1 MTLHRSFHAAG
12 AGLLSVVPSFRL
24 LLQCRMMTS
33 DAVSSRAEMDPLYAD
48 VIVPR
53 HLTGPFT
60 YRVPVSLKAILRVGH
75 LVLVPFGRSVIQ
87 GAVISLTEARPS
99 ALAPEKLK
107 EIRTLVN
114 NGHVIEI
121 PAHLLQLA
129 RRVAEAYVA
138 PWGQCLRLV
147 MPPTGFGRIATSRVI
162 LTQEGREALAAGNAI
177 ASSDALDLLRRLRKR
192 PLGIKRVMLREDND
206 QGRQGQGP
214 LLASLVKQ
222 GWIQEVHEPA
232 VHSDRILRTPPKQPD
247 HDLYGA
253 EARSTDSISSYPK
266 EWNNR
271 IVEAIVKREATRLL
285 LQAPTQQRLALL
297 RYAIGQTVANGR
309 TVLVIVGEA
318 ERAESIATI
327 ISESAPIVTAC
338 LHSGLPEKQKADIWD
353 QILQRR
359 VHVVVGTRSSVF
371 LPIQSPGLIWIE
383 REEDP
388 ALKEPQ
394 EPRYHAREVAW
405 LRAQDEQAL
414 LVLGSAHLSLET
426 LVGVGH
432 QARLQH
438 EPVSPREKP
447 TVEVVDLRA
456 QDRGTILSPLLVEAM
471 RDTLARKAG
480 VLLFLNRKG
489 YAGALICR
497 DCGQA
502 PRCAS
507 CHVAFT
513 YYRQHVSLRCG
524 YCGMTTSIP
533 DLCPFCTGP
542 RLQVIGEGTERVE
555 EQVRRRFPQATVLRM
570 DGETMRKPKQAAE
583 MWRRIQQRQWDVL
596 VGTQVVLRDDRI
608 PPVGLVGVVSADA
621 GLSFPDFRAAERT
634 VHLLADAAGLAQPSS
649 CGGRVI
655 IQSYLPSHHAVQAVL
670 QRDDSIFT
678 SEELSHRTALGYP
691 PAVHLFVLHIS
702 GKNEK
707 MVEEAAW
714 SWVARLSPSLAKT
727 SVSGRAAG
735 HGTGTVEVNGLT
747 ILGPVPSPIPKLRGR
762 YRRQILVKSHSR
774 GTAVQAVQTTVLEL
788 EKDYPSRMVKFDV
801 DVDPLEMW

>member
-1 MTLHRSFHAAG
+1 MTLHRSFLAVGAA
-12 AGLLSVVPSFRL
+12 LPSIVPCFRL

-33 DAVSSRAEMDPLYAD
+33 RAVSLRTETDPLYAD

-53 HLTGPFT
+53 HLIGPFT

-75 LVLVPFGRSVIQ
+75 LVVVPFGRSVIQ
-87 GAVISLTEARPS
+87 GAVISLTGARPS
-99 ALAPEKLK
+99 ALDPEKLK
-107 EIRTLVN
+107 EIRTLVT
-114 NGHVIEI
+114 NGHATEI
-121 PAHLLQLA
+121 PPQLLQLA
-129 RRVAEAYVA
+129 KRVAEDYVA

-147 MPPTGFGRIATSRVI
+147 MPPTGFAEVATSRFF
-162 LTQEGREALAAGNAI
+162 LTQEGREALVAGTAI
-177 ASSDALDLLRRLRKR
+177 TSSDALDILRRLKKR
-192 PLGIKRVMLREDND
+192 PLGIKGVTLRGDND
-206 QGRQGQGP
+206 QGRGP
-214 LLASLVKQ
+214 MLASLVKQ
-222 GWIQEVHEPA
+222 RWIQEVQ
-232 VHSDRILRTPPKQPD
+232 QPD
-247 HDLYGA
+247 VLSEQIPRTTSKRLGHDLYGD
-253 EARSTDSISSYPK
+253 EARSTGGISSYPK
-266 EWNNR
+266 EWNKR
-271 IVEAIVKREATRLL
+271 IVEAIATREAKRLL

-297 RYAIGQTVANGR
+297 RYAIGQAVDNGR
-309 TVLVIVGEA
+309 TVIVIVGEA
-318 ERAESIATI
+318 ERAESIATA
-327 ISESAPIVTAC
+327 ISESGTTVTVC
-338 LHSGLPEKQKADIWD
+338 LHSGLPEKQKADIWE
-353 QILQRR
+353 QIRQRR
-359 VHVVVGTRSSVF
+359 VHVVVGTRSSIF

-405 LRAQDEQAL
+405 LRAQDDQAL

-432 QARLQH
+432 QECVQQ
-438 EPVSPREKP
+438 EPVSSTEKP
-447 TVEVVDLRA
+447 TVEVVDLRT

-471 RDTLARKAG
+471 QDTLARKAG

-489 YAGALICR
+489 YGGALICR

-502 PRCAS
+502 PRCPS
-507 CHVAFT
+507 CHVAFA
-513 YYRQHVSLRCG
+513 YYRQQGSLKCG
-524 YCGMTTSIP
+524 YCGMMTSVP

-555 EQVRRRFPQATVLRM
+555 ELVRRTFPQVTVLRV
-570 DGETMRKPKQAAE
+570 DGETMRRPKSAAE

-608 PPVGLVGVVSADA
+608 SPVGLVGVVSADA

-634 VHLLADAAGLAQPSS
+634 FHLLADAAGLAHPSS

-655 IQSYLPSHHAVQAVL
+655 VQSYLPSHHAIQAVL
-670 QRDDSIFT
+670 QQDDSIFR
-678 SEELSHRTALGYP
+678 SEELSHRRALGYP

-702 GKNEK
+702 GKQEK
-707 MVEEAAW
+707 MVEEAART
-714 SWVARLSPSLAKT
+714 WVARLSRYIAKT
-727 SVSGRAAG
+727 SASGRAVG
-735 HGTGTVEVNGLT
+735 HGTVSVEANGLN

-774 GTAVQAVQTTVLEL
+774 AAAVQTVQTTVREL
-788 EKDYPSRMVKFDV
+788 EKTYLARKVKFDV

>member
-1 MTLHRSFHAAG
+1 MAS
-12 AGLLSVVPSFRL
+12 P
-24 LLQCRMMTS
+24 
-33 DAVSSRAEMDPLYAD
+33 AVSSRTEIDPLYAD

-53 HLTGPFT
+53 HLPGPFT

-87 GAVISLTEARPS
+87 GAVISLTGARPS
-99 ALAPEKLK
+99 ALDPDQLK
-107 EIRTLVN
+107 EIRTLVT
-114 NGHVIEI
+114 NGHATEI
-121 PAHLLQLA
+121 PPQLLQLS

-147 MPPTGFGRIATSRVI
+147 MPPTGFARIANSRFF
-162 LTQEGREALAAGNAI
+162 LTQGGREALASGKAI
-177 ASSDALDLLRRLRKR
+177 PSSDALDILRRLKKR
-192 PLGIKRVMLREDND
+192 PLGIKGVTLRGDNHQD
-206 QGRQGQGP
+206 RGP
-214 LLASLVKQ
+214 LLASLVRQ
-222 GWIQEVHEPA
+222 RWIQEVQEPA
-232 VHSDRILRTPPKQPD
+232 VHGEQIPRIPPKQPD
-247 HDLYGA
+247 QDLYGA
-253 EARSTDSISSYPK
+253 EGRSTDSYPK

-271 IVEAIVKREATRLL
+271 IVVAIAQREAKRLL
-285 LQAPTQQRLALL
+285 VQAPTQQRLALL
-297 RYAIGQTVANGR
+297 RYAIGQTVDNGR

-318 ERAESIATI
+318 ERAESIATA
-327 ISESAPIVTAC
+327 ISESGTTVTVC
-338 LHSGLPEKQKADIWD
+338 LHSGLPENQKAVIWE
-353 QILQRR
+353 QIRQQR
-359 VHVVVGTRSSVF
+359 VHVVVGTRSSIF
-371 LPIQSPGLIWIE
+371 LPIQSLGLIWIE

-432 QARLQH
+432 QECLQQ
-438 EPVSPREKP
+438 EPVTLGEKP
-447 TVEVVDLRA
+447 TVEVLDLRA
-456 QDRGTILSPLLVEAM
+456 QDRGTILSPLLLEAM

-489 YAGALICR
+489 YGGALICR

-502 PRCAS
+502 PRCPS
-507 CHVAFT
+507 CHVAFA
-513 YYRQHVSLRCG
+513 YYRQHGSLRCG
-524 YCGMTTSIP
+524 YCGTMTSIP
-533 DLCPFCTGP
+533 DLCPSCTGS

-555 EQVRRRFPQATVLRM
+555 EQVRRTFPQATVLRV
-570 DGETMRKPKQAAE
+570 DGETMRRPKPAAE

-608 PPVGLVGVVSADA
+608 SPVGLVGIVSADA

-634 VHLLADAAGLAQPSS
+634 FHLLADAAGLAQPSS

-655 IQSYLPSHHAVQAVL
+655 VQSYLPSHHAIQAVL
-670 QRDDSIFT
+670 QQDDSIFR

-702 GKNEK
+702 GKQEK
-707 MVEEAAW
+707 MVEEAART
-714 SWVARLSPSLAKT
+714 WVARLSRYIAKT
-727 SVSGRAAG
+727 SASGRAVG
-735 HGTGTVEVNGLT
+735 HGTVSVEANGLT

-762 YRRQILVKSHSR
+762 YRRQILVKSHSHAA
-774 GTAVQAVQTTVLEL
+774 AVQTVQTTVREL
-788 EKDYPSRMVKFDV
+788 EKFYLARKVKFDV